1 MGFYPGA
8 VHRSAV
14 TGEVLQSVPGEMPAD
29 ERVRRW
35 AEANSGSISRTLNT
49 LAQLAEEGPSDLAT
63 LSVVL
68 RQIRTVVRA
77 SAASPV
83 GPAGSR
89 PVPEVRPSGV
99 PGAGPRAVR
108 DDDAPEVPMVSS
120 RILHPMV
127 PRPKLK
133 HKISRYTRVAAA
145 PQSMFRA
152 APGARGAA
160 KSAAP
165 AWLWQHSRR
174 GRRR

>member
-1 MGFYPGA
+1 MPRAAASYGLALPLGRGLVGA
-8 VHRSAV
+8 LAHFGLDARA
-14 TGEVLQSVPGEMPAD
+14 G
-29 ERVRRW
+29 
-35 AEANSGSISRTLNT
+35 AEKDAMR
-49 LAQLAEEGPSDLAT
+49 QL
-63 LSVVL
+63 VL
-68 RQIRTVVRA
+68 RGGPWSQSERQAILEWLQVEA
-77 SAASPV
+77 SKAARWLGHVPFDRIVDARNDAPV
-83 GPAGSR
+83 II
-89 PVPEVRPSGV
+89 
-99 PGAGPRAVR
+99 VR

-145 PQSMFRA
+145 PQSKFRA
-152 APGARGAA
+152 APGARRAA